1 MHMLPK
7 RDSGP
12 QRWWLLGGQSRWG
25 GCAWVITTVPP
36 SGAVSEHPSTVQESL
51 LLSGLVW
58 SEQGHYKIK
67 ARRSEDRHMKTGT
80 KWSAY

>member
-1 MHMLPK
+1 MHMLPM

-12 QRWWLLGGQSRWG
+12 QRWWLPGGQSRWG
-25 GCAWVITTVPP
+25 GCAITTVPP
-36 SGAVSEHPSTVQESL
+36 SGAVSEGPSTVQESL
-51 LLSGLVW
+51 LLSGLVR

-67 ARRSEDRHMKTGT
+67 TRKSEDRHMKSGT